1 MGKQTVYI
9 CDECKKQFKN
19 KKEVFKIKGDITDGE
34 DEIIIEKNLD
44 EIFCIDCLVDKIKYN
59 EIKVPKEQISDNL
72 EDYTLL
78 KRISTPND
86 EIEFIQYLG
95 FVNIESFKKTYNKSI
110 YNCFYPIEND
120 SVVSL
125 FNNREE
131 VDLIYKVL
139 AGIPQI
145 KKQEVFVDD
154 ESNFGFIL
162 TKTLQEIQ

>member
-34 DEIIIEKNLD
+34 DNIIVEKNLD
-44 EIFCIDCLVDKIKYN
+44 DIFCLDCLIN
-59 EIKVPKEQISDNL
+59 KVKSDNQKKSKEKISENI

-78 KRISTPND
+78 KKINTPED
-86 EIEFIQYLG
+86 EAEFIQYLG
-95 FVNIESFKKTYNKSI
+95 FVSSESFKKIYNKSI

-120 SVVSL
+120 SIVSL

-131 VDLIYKVL
+131 VNLIYKVL

-145 KKQEVFVDD
+145 KTQEIFVDD
-154 ESNFGFIL
+154 DSNFGFIL